1 MLIVR
6 QQLLLSASILGCSA
20 LRAGE
25 GLQTFSSSSS
35 QGSCDACSDLVH
47 FHRHESISWE
57 IFPPQPFP
65 GVDIAITCIPS
76 HQKRWG
82 FKASDQVEH
91 LLNDEDCGVEKAA
104 LNKRERKNCK
114 GLYDKQN
121 KRASFLGLPVAFM
134 QQLAV
139 CGRCTICEAF
149 AKVRGLW
156 QKLKAAAQ
164 RVVKGIIKAK
174 RTLFGFSYASSEVR
188 TQMKER
194 FDTYFPEVS
203 VTDENSDSSLM
214 ESSAGWEDEHEKMV
228 HDALMKQL
236 QNKPPEQV
244 EQHLSLLQ
252 RRLDEAK
259 GQEEELLLKARK
271 ELQSRAVKQR
281 ESLETQLPTLLGNKH
296 CKKLVESSL
305 VSQVLTIT
313 LYVELP
319 HIANAILGLV
329 MGNLH
334 GALHALIPEVY
345 LHTAPHLG
353 GDVSAVTM
361 NQCLKALHKQRQP
374 FLDSCTHEQPLL
386 ACAARTYQRLME
398 GALSQQW
405 WPLKHNEK
413 GTTVGSI
420 DLGYEYD
427 ALMKSLECTTQG
439 SCLETS
445 VVDLEKEEIKVATL
459 EKESTDTTG
468 RMEQL
473 QCAFAGSRV
482 DTEDGE
488 EGDKLP
494 IVTDKIW
501 AAALGAFGWTHVNSE
516 TYHESCPS
524 VLPFVTAFCANDLG
538 CMDADNAGQGFL
550 SIAEFELVKRKS
562 REHVEDLQHITAASV
577 ADKTEELDRLNKK
590 WDDMMLLESNFWGAD
605 QTKDVYHWNLMW
617 QTANLTSKVGLL
629 ATWPEILNAVVGES
643 EHNVNWQA
651 TIKYW
656 EKVLQM
662 ASAKMQVRA
671 LERQRMGQD
680 DRNKQSIA
688 AVLTN
693 LHGIFET
700 KFCSPGALGKL
711 SDQDML
717 RLGMTDD
724 VSRLILQMDDMTSVV
739 KRWKQW
745 TVFNI
750 KVKASSRKFLNKFKK
765 KVKRGTCSCMC
776 YRSCGKLK
784 ASASNSCNAGFLA
797 DPSGLRQK
805 NLKERKLI
813 TFWPDKVVVDR
824 VYAIGAVYKKP
835 QMTIYKLVS
844 PGACKYRFEMM
855 GQIVSKLLG

>member
-1 MLIVR
+1 
-6 QQLLLSASILGCSA
+6 
-20 LRAGE
+20 
-25 GLQTFSSSSS
+25 
-35 QGSCDACSDLVH
+35 
-47 FHRHESISWE
+47 
-57 IFPPQPFP
+57 
-65 GVDIAITCIPS
+65 
-76 HQKRWG
+76 
-82 FKASDQVEH
+82 
-91 LLNDEDCGVEKAA
+91 
-104 LNKRERKNCK
+104 
-114 GLYDKQN
+114 
-121 KRASFLGLPVAFM
+121 M

-203 VTDENSDSSLM
+203 
-214 ESSAGWEDEHEKMV
+214 
-228 HDALMKQL
+228 DALMKQL

-259 GQEEELLLKARK
+259 GQEEEPANQPFRFHALLQELLLKARK

-445 VVDLEKEEIKVATL
+445 VVDLEKE
-459 EKESTDTTG
+459 DT
-468 RMEQL
+468 
-473 QCAFAGSRV
+473 S
-482 DTEDGE
+482 
-488 EGDKLP
+488 
-494 IVTDKIW
+494 
-501 AAALGAFGWTHVNSE
+501 
-516 TYHESCPS
+516 
-524 VLPFVTAFCANDLG
+524 
-538 CMDADNAGQGFL
+538 
-550 SIAEFELVKRKS
+550 
-562 REHVEDLQHITAASV
+562 
-577 ADKTEELDRLNKK
+577 
-590 WDDMMLLESNFWGAD
+590 
-605 QTKDVYHWNLMW
+605 
-617 QTANLTSKVGLL
+617 
-629 ATWPEILNAVVGES
+629 
-643 EHNVNWQA
+643 
-651 TIKYW
+651 
-656 EKVLQM
+656 
-662 ASAKMQVRA
+662 
-671 LERQRMGQD
+671 
-680 DRNKQSIA
+680 
-688 AVLTN
+688 
-693 LHGIFET
+693 
-700 KFCSPGALGKL
+700 
-711 SDQDML
+711 
-717 RLGMTDD
+717 
-724 VSRLILQMDDMTSVV
+724 
-739 KRWKQW
+739 
-745 TVFNI
+745 
-750 KVKASSRKFLNKFKK
+750 
-765 KVKRGTCSCMC
+765 
-776 YRSCGKLK
+776 
-784 ASASNSCNAGFLA
+784 
-797 DPSGLRQK
+797 
-805 NLKERKLI
+805 
-813 TFWPDKVVVDR
+813 
-824 VYAIGAVYKKP
+824 
-835 QMTIYKLVS
+835 
-844 PGACKYRFEMM
+844 
-855 GQIVSKLLG
+855 